1 MPSRAHFLD
10 QLRTLLIAL
19 VILHHAAITY
29 AKESCCWF
37 LQQHSAGPWLSAL
50 LKLMLSFNQSFFMG
64 MFFLISGYFVPAS
77 LEKKGVRMFLMD
89 RLRRLG
95 IPLLVTW
102 LVLSPLT
109 KALAAVSKGTSFA
122 EAIVQNLAPDQ
133 FQPESGVLWFV
144 MALMLFSTGY
154 VVWQQLSGYRFKRDP
169 ERPLPRTAVLA
180 GLIALAASSSLV
192 VASIA
197 PLGEPIPA
205 TEVLNRLGL
214 GYWAGNLSYLPP
226 YITFFAI
233 GCAAAQGRWLER
245 ISTRQAKTWGVVGLV
260 STTILVLISAL
271 QLNGEQV
278 GISWIN
284 GYRST
289 IYLLISPFIACGVIV
304 WLLWWFRTHNIPY
317 GTQLADASADT
328 YGAYI
333 LHPPVLVTGALLL
346 QSVSWPVPINLI
358 LLFLGG
364 TIASFGVSHILRRLP
379 ISRGIL

>member
-1 MPSRAHFLD
+1 
-10 QLRTLLIAL
+10 
-19 VILHHAAITY
+19 
-29 AKESCCWF
+29 
-37 LQQHSAGPWLSAL
+37 
-50 LKLMLSFNQSFFMG
+50 
-64 MFFLISGYFVPAS
+64 
-77 LEKKGVRMFLMD
+77 
-89 RLRRLG
+89 
-95 IPLLVTW
+95 
-102 LVLSPLT
+102 
-109 KALAAVSKGTSFA
+109 
-122 EAIVQNLAPDQ
+122 
-133 FQPESGVLWFV
+133 

-278 GISWIN
+278 GIAWIN

-346 QSVSWPVPINLI
+346 K
-358 LLFLGG
+358 
-364 TIASFGVSHILRRLP
+364 A
-379 ISRGIL
+379 